1 MYTFMIYD
9 IIIIGSGIAG
19 LYSAYKI
26 LQESSS
32 VNILILEKKSKK
44 LIGGRAGNEMFQGVP
59 VVRGAGVGR
68 SMKDHLLLQLIQKLN
83 VPYTESIS
91 KANYQYT
98 PNCSSNFVKKTILNL
113 KKVYKKVYK
122 NYPNKMDTFKTFAIN
137 IIGIEKY
144 KQFIICAGYTDYE
157 NSDIYDVLY
166 NYGFE
171 DNYSDLKIISV
182 SWSSL
187 INKLCEKIGYKNIRT
202 STNVLRIKSNNNNDS
217 IDVYTNKG
225 VYRSNKIIVA
235 TDISTLRKLFPKNK
249 IYKEIHGQPFL
260 RVYAKFS
267 KVSIEIMKQCILGMT
282 IVSGPLHKI
291 IPIQKD
297 KGIYMIAYTDN
308 KDALYLK
315 DKDKTFFSKLVA
327 KALGLDDI
335 RITALK
341 KIFWK
346 NGTHYYEPL
355 KNYNNRNQ
363 FIQKAQH
370 PEKNILVVGEVVS
383 KHQGW
388 IEGAL
393 ESTINI

>member
-1 MYTFMIYD
+1 MIYD

-26 LQESSS
+26 LKESSS
-32 VNILILEKKSKK
+32 VNILILEKNSKK
-44 LIGGRAGNEMFQGVP
+44 WIGGRAGNEMFQGVP

-68 SMKDHLLLQLIQKLN
+68 STKDHLLLQLIQELN

-91 KANYQYT
+91 KPNYQYT
-98 PNCSSNFVKKTILNL
+98 PNCSSNFVKKTILIL
-113 KKVYKKVYK
+113 KKVYK
-122 NYPNKMDTFKTFAIN
+122 NYPNKMDTFKKFAIN

-202 STNVLRIKSNNNNDS
+202 STDVLRIKSNNNNNI

-225 VYRSNKIIVA
+225 IYHSNKIIVA

-267 KVSIEIMKQCILGMT
+267 KGSIEIMKQCILRMT

-315 DKDKTFFSKLVA
+315 DKDAELF
-327 KALGLDDI
+327 
-335 RITALK
+335 
-341 KIFWK
+341 
-346 NGTHYYEPL
+346 
-355 KNYNNRNQ
+355 
-363 FIQKAQH
+363 QH
-370 PEKNILVVGEVVS
+370 K
-383 KHQGW
+383 
-388 IEGAL
+388 
-393 ESTINI
+393 